1 MRLREEFGMTA
12 LGTIQANRKG
22 LPKAITS
29 TEGRPVGDYQVLYD
43 ESSNIT
49 IHSEICKSKSGTV
62 KLHFILILIGF
73 KNLVPVVIIRI
84 RQMKKKLIISAILG
98 AFKNVLLMTS
108 TAIFS
113 ARIMDATA
121 KLYIINFY
129 NYTMGGTDRYQ

>member
-62 KLHFILILIGF
+62 KLHFISILIGF
-73 KNLVPVVIIRI
+73 KNLVPIVIIRI
-84 RQMKKKLIISAILG
+84 RQMKKKTYYFCYPRCLQECPHDDVHSYFLCADNGRNAKALHHQ
-98 AFKNVLLMTS
+98 LLQLHDG
-108 TAIFS
+108 
-113 ARIMDATA
+113 RH
-121 KLYIINFY
+121 
-129 NYTMGGTDRYQ
+129 